1 MAARN
6 EMRLELWFGDINM
19 IRLKEARLGA
29 FVKLK
34 CDVFFFSDCNSTV
47 RLNHILFQKTEK
59 QSPTACVI
67 PSTKQSIPT
76 SNYFFT

>member
-47 RLNHILFQKTEK
+47 RLNHILFQ
-59 QSPTACVI
+59 
-67 PSTKQSIPT
+67 
-76 SNYFFT
+76 